1 LCLQG
6 EQFVYARMGK
16 KKERKKGE
24 REDCLDVQ
32 DEQFGC
38 AGLERGRERERRQR
52 KKGSEREAGRGERKK
67 ER

>member
-1 LCLQG
+1 
-6 EQFVYARMGK
+6 MGK